1 MKKIYAP
8 LSICLLGLSVSMNAQ
23 TVIEP
28 NPVQINDIDVTEY
41 EVVAYSTVTNESSF
55 NVTYEWTRNE
65 IEITEE
71 WSSAICDKN
80 QCYLSWVSSQE
91 FSLAPGEEGTLDVHV
106 YPNDA
111 EGAAII
117 EVVVTDVTN
126 PDNTD
131 TGVYLFNN
139 TLNTVERLSNAI
151 SVYPN
156 PAFND
161 LFLENPSN
169 VERVEFYD
177 IQGKLH
183 LSAQVNGNMSIDI
196 SGLSSGNYIIRM
208 WNSNNEQVST
218 NLLMKQ

>member
-1 MKKIYAP
+1 MKKIYA
-8 LSICLLGLSVSMNAQ
+8 LLFICILGLSVSITAQ

-28 NPVQINDIDVTEY
+28 NPVQINDIDVSEFET
-41 EVVAYSTVTNESSF
+41 VAYSTVTNESSF
-55 NVTYEWTRNE
+55 NVSYEWTR
-65 IEITEE
+65 TEVE
-71 WSSAICDKN
+71 MTEGWSSAVCDKN

-91 FSLAPGEEGTLDVHV
+91 FSLAPGEEGTLDVHL
-106 YPNDA
+106 YPDGI

-117 EVVVTDVTN
+117 EVEVTDVAN
-126 PDNTD
+126 PNNTD
-131 TGVYLFNN
+131 TGLYLFNN

-161 LFLENPSN
+161 LFLENPEN
-169 VERVEFYD
+169 VEVVEFYD
-177 IQGKLH
+177 INGKLH
-183 LSAQVNGNMSIDI
+183 LSSQVNGNMSLDI

>member
-1 MKKIYAP
+1 M
-8 LSICLLGLSVSMNAQ
+8 SAQ

-28 NPVQINDIDVTEY
+28 NPVQINDIDVTEF

-117 EVVVTDVTN
+117 EVEVTDVTN

-131 TGVYLFNN
+131 TGLYLFNN

-169 VERVEFYD
+169 VELVEFYD
-177 IQGKLH
+177 IRGKLH